1 MAKGKWVNEERQ
13 QFVLVLNH
21 AEASAL
27 RAVTGSVGGH
37 PVKSR
42 RMYITNIWDELESN
56 DVPVGNGDWEGA
68 LRFNDVILALL

>member
-27 RAVTGSVGGH
+27 RAVAGSIGGS
-37 PVKSR
+37 PARSR
-42 RMYITNIWDELESN
+42 RLYITNIWDELESN

-68 LRFNDVILALL
+68 LRFNDVI